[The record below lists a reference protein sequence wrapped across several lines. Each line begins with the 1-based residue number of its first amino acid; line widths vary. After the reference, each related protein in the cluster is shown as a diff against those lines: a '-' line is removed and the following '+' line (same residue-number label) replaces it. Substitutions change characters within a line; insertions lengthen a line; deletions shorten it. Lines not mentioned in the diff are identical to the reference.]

1 MTLEKNQV
9 HKVKPSKSFII
20 QAEPES
26 EMKLTGNSTIIDLK
40 MKPYQQIAI
49 AECGEP
55 LIPIPV
61 DILAVV
67 SPHPYQQLGAE
78 YGARSPYMMRQ
89 SAIEKLIVAQNQLQ
103 KKLGWRLQIFD
114 AYRPVAVQQFMVD
127 HTYQE
132 LIQAQGLTE
141 AELTGDR
148 QQAILKQVYEFWA
161 PPSLDPATP
170 PPHSTGAAVD
180 LSIIDSM
187 GEPVDMGSPIDEV
200 SPRSY
205 PDYFATSDNCIEQQY
220 HRHRQIL
227 FEVMQFAGFVR
238 HPNEWWHFCFG
249 DQMWAWLTGNSTAI
263 YGRVQ

>member
-1 MTLEKNQV
+1 MR
-9 HKVKPSKSFII
+9 
-20 QAEPES
+20 
-26 EMKLTGNSTIIDLK
+26 LTGNSTIIDLK

-67 SPHPYQQLGAE
+67 YPHPYQQLGAD

-89 SAIEKLIVAQNQLQ
+89 SVVEKLIVAQTQLQ
-103 KKLGWRLQIFD
+103 QKLGWRLQIFD
-114 AYRPVAVQQFMVD
+114 AYRPVEVQQFMVN
-127 HTYQE
+127 HAYQE

-141 AELTGDR
+141 IELTGER
-148 QQAILKQVYEFWA
+148 QQAILQQVYEFWA

-187 GEPVDMGSPIDEV
+187 GEPVNMGSPIDEV

-205 PDYFATSDNCIEQQY
+205 PDYFATSDDCIEQQY
-220 HRHRQIL
+220 HLHRQL
-227 FEVMQFAGFVR
+227 LNEVMESAGFVR